1 MTSAH
6 LSCPTGTASGPGS
19 PPVRAA
25 VPLAEMADRLRVLYC
40 AFYYP
45 PTSGGGVERTIQF
58 SRRLPGLGIDV
69 EMLVPTDA
77 KWLAEDPGSVDR
89 IPPYVV
95 VHRVPYRGPSL
106 RQLPGERIRAAGST
120 AGRLAMRARLAPQ
133 RLFLPDAN
141 APWLAD
147 VVPAAVRL
155 LKTGRYDALVT
166 TTPPHTVAVAGRMIR
181 ARVDVPWIADWRDPW
196 LTHADLDLSRPD
208 VRAKQAAIARLARWC
223 AGGMDA
229 ASVVDHA
236 EEEVRGLRPELP
248 LAVIP
253 NGIDLEELAAVERRP
268 DPAHCTLAFTGWFF
282 GDRSPRVLL
291 EAVADLLRDRPDLR
305 DVVRLRFVGGFPDA
319 DRARLVE
326 LRIADVV
333 AIEPPVPHAQ
343 ALQLQADADVA
354 LLFMQ
359 EGDGHGAKFL
369 PGKVWELMACGR
381 PVLALVPLAGAAA
394 RELATVD
401 AAVVAPDDR
410 AGARAAVERL
420 VDQWRA
426 GTLPSPVLPADVRL
440 RISRQTQAEA
450 MAALIRATVSRA
462 AGGA

>member
-1 MTSAH
+1 
-6 LSCPTGTASGPGS
+6 
-19 PPVRAA
+19 
-25 VPLAEMADRLRVLYC
+25 MADRLRVLFC

-58 SRRLPGLGIDV
+58 SRRLPELGIDV
-69 EMLVPTDA
+69 EMLVPEDA
-77 KWLAEDPGSVDR
+77 KWLAEDPGSLDR

-120 AGRLAMRARLAPQ
+120 LERLAVRARLAPQ

-155 LKTGRYDALVT
+155 LQTGRFDALLT

-223 AGGMDA
+223 VDGMDA

-236 EEEVRGLRPELP
+236 EDEVRGLRPDLP

-253 NGIDLEELAAVERRP
+253 NGIDLEELAGIERRP
-268 DPAHCTLAFTGWFF
+268 DPAHCTFAFTGWFF

-291 EAVADLLRDRPDLR
+291 QAVAELVRDRPELR
-305 DVVRLRFVGGFPDA
+305 DVIRLRFVGGFPDA
-319 DRARLVE
+319 ARGLVDD
-326 LRIADVV
+326 LVSV
-333 AIEPPVPHAQ
+333 EPPVSHAE
-343 ALQLQADADVA
+343 ALQIQADADVA
-354 LLFMQ
+354 LIFMQ
-359 EGDGHGAKFL
+359 DGDGHGAKFL
-369 PGKVWELMACGR
+369 PGKVWELLACGR
-381 PVLALVPLAGAAA
+381 PVLALVPPGGAAA
-394 RELATVD
+394 RELAAVD
-401 AAVVAPDDR
+401 AAVVAPDDV
-410 AGARAAVERL
+410 AGARAAIERYVERW
-420 VDQWRA
+420 QA
-426 GTLPSPVLPADVRL
+426 GTLAVPALPDDVRA

-450 MAALIRATVSRA
+450 LAGLIRRTI
-462 AGGA
+462 AG